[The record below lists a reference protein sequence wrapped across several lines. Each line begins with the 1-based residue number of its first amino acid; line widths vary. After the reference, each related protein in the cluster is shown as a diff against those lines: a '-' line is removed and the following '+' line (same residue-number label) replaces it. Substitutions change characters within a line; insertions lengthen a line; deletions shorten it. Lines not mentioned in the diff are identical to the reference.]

1 MTNQWAA
8 YTAMV
13 VEDSGVQRAHLAGL
27 LRAMEFGA
35 VLEACDGS
43 DALRLLAQHGGK
55 AVFLVLTDIDMPN
68 MDGIELIRCL
78 AERRLA
84 EHVIVTSAR
93 DPRLLEIVE
102 SMASD
107 DAGLH
112 LVGTLIK
119 PVLRPDLE
127 RLMAAA
133 VAPAAKACAPCQPSQ
148 SLAQIAVALRAGQF
162 IPYFQPKVAMDS
174 GAVKGAEVL
183 ARWCHPEHG
192 MLSPDQF
199 IPVIEGS
206 ELMAPFTV
214 AMVEQAL
221 VQSEGW
227 RRAMPGFTLSLNL
240 SADNLADSAFLNQL
254 ADLVSA
260 HGLPPQAII
269 WEVTE
274 TMVMSN
280 LSMSLGN
287 LARLGLKGF
296 GLAMDDYGIGF
307 SSMQQLSRCP
317 FTELKIDRIFVD
329 GASLKPNRR
338 VILESSIEMGHRL
351 NVTLVAEG
359 VESMDDWALLRSL
372 GCDMAQGYLLARPM
386 PGDEMLGWIKSNRA
400 RLKAMAGA

>member
-1 MTNQWAA
+1 MTSRWGAH
-8 YTAMV
+8 TAMV

-27 LRAMEFGA
+27 LRGMEFGA

-55 AVFLVLTDIDMPN
+55 AAFLVLTDIDMPN

-84 EHVIVTSAR
+84 EHVIVMSAR

-112 LVGTLIK
+112 LLGTLVK
-119 PVLRPDLE
+119 PVRQPDLE
-127 RLMAAA
+127 RLLAAGLA
-133 VAPAAKACAPCQPSQ
+133 ASAPSAPRQPSR
-148 SLAQIAVALRAGQF
+148 SLAQIGAALRAGQF
-162 IPYFQPKVAMDS
+162 VPYFQPKVTMDS

-183 ARWCHPEHG
+183 ARWQHPEHG
-192 MLSPDQF
+192 MLGPEEF
-199 IPVIEGS
+199 IPTLEGS
-206 ELMAPFTV
+206 ALMAPFTV

-221 VQSEGW
+221 VHSEGW

-240 SADNLADSAFLNQL
+240 SADNLADSAFLGEL
-254 ADLVSA
+254 AGVVSA

-274 TMVMSN
+274 TAVMSN
-280 LSMSLGN
+280 LSLSLGN

-317 FTELKIDRIFVD
+317 FTELKIDRAFVD
-329 GASLKPNRR
+329 GAARKPNRR
-338 VILESSIEMGHRL
+338 AILESSIEMGHRL
-351 NVTLVAEG
+351 NASLVAEG
-359 VESMDDWALLRSL
+359 VENVDDWDLLRSL
-372 GCDMAQGYLLARPM
+372 GCDAAQGYLAARPM
-386 PGDEMLGWIKSNRA
+386 PGDEMLGWVKSNRG
-400 RLKAMAGA
+400 RLKAMARI